1 MKNKVKVLLF
11 ELPAILLLIAAF
23 IGGIYVAATK
33 QFNVNWAT
41 PLVLA
46 IVLIL
51 FFIGKYFE
59 NKG

>member
-1 MKNKVKVLLF
+1 MKAWLF
-11 ELPAILLLIAAF
+11 EAPAILLLAAAF
-23 IGGIYVAATK
+23 IGGIYAAATN
-33 QFNVNWAT
+33 QFGVNWAT

-59 NKG
+59 NKKDLSY